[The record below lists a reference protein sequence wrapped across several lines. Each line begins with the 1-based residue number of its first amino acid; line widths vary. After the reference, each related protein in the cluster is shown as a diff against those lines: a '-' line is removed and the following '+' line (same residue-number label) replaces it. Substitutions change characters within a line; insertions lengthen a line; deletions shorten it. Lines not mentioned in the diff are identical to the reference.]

1 MGKERMERIEERVVT
16 ELEVVIP
23 EDFGHAMAAA
33 FAARVGRGTPGVIEE
48 FLCSSIGI
56 CRRAKC

>member
-1 MGKERMERIEERVVT
+1 MGKEQMERIEERVVT

-23 EDFGHAMAAA
+23 EEFGPAMAAA
-33 FAARVGRGTPGVIEE
+33 FAARVAPGVIEE

>member
-1 MGKERMERIEERVVT
+1 MGRIEERVVT

-23 EDFGHAMAAA
+23 EEFGSALTAAW
-33 FAARVGRGTPGVIEE
+33 VGRGTPGVVEE

-56 CRRAKC
+56 CMRAKC

>member
-1 MGKERMERIEERVVT
+1 MEERVIT

-23 EDFGHAMAAA
+23 VEFGPVISAEPDCE
-33 FAARVGRGTPGVIEE
+33 TPGVVEG
-48 FLCSSIGI
+48 LCSSIGI

>member
-1 MGKERMERIEERVVT
+1 MKRIEERVVT

-23 EDFGHAMAAA
+23 EEFGLAMSAA
-33 FAARVGRGTPGVIEE
+33 FAAWVGRVTPGVVEE

-56 CRRAKC
+56 CRQAMC